1 MDGGGTGELV
11 EWDDEYEGAVTGD
24 GKICVADVVRNEGVD
39 VGVEVNENP
48 DVDGGWVERD
58 EDGDEMAGD
67 VVIPE
72 AADRDVSEAEMS
84 VLELEVDEGGK
95 LIPALDLVSMV
106 GPAVSEGTDILR
118 TERESA
124 VHNNANGA
132 YHLGLEK
139 IRSPSP
145 FA

>member
-1 MDGGGTGELV
+1 MEGVGTGELV
-11 EWDDEYEGAVTGD
+11 EWDDEYEGAVAGD
-24 GKICVADVVRNEGVD
+24 EKICVVDIVGNEGVD
-39 VGVEVNENP
+39 VGEEVNENP
-48 DVDGGWVERD
+48 DVDGGWVERY

-72 AADRDVSEAEMS
+72 AADRDVSEAETS

-106 GPAVSEGTDILR
+106 GPAVSEGTDILG

-124 VHNNANGA
+124 VDNNANGV

-139 IRSPSP
+139 MRSPSP